1 MGTAMTRREKLIAK
15 IVKRPSEAD
24 ATDVRAVLEDF
35 GWTFRHQT
43 GSHMTFAK
51 LGERSLSIP
60 LVSGRR
66 VKRIYLDQICQRL
79 GLDDLDD
86 SDRKRRHS

>member
-1 MGTAMTRREKLIAK
+1 VTRREKLIAK
-15 IVKRPSEAD
+15 IVARPPEAD
-24 ATDVRAVLEDF
+24 ADDVRAVLEDF

-51 LGERSLSIP
+51 PGERSLSIP

-79 GLDDLDD
+79 GLDDLND
-86 SDRKRRHS
+86 SHRGRKHN

>member
-1 MGTAMTRREKLIAK
+1 MGVTLTRREKLIAK
-15 IVKRPSEAD
+15 IVARPPEAD
-24 ATDVRAVLEDF
+24 ANDVRSVLEEF
-35 GWTFRHQT
+35 GWMFRHQT

-51 LGERSLSIP
+51 PGERSMSIP

-86 SDRKRRHS
+86 NDRNRTRN